1 MRNSRCV
8 TKTVLV
14 GIAMLLATATS
25 WAQKPPIAEQVAKGY
40 GPDWFGQIEAIRYTC
55 SIDFPGFKVPRTVT

>member
-1 MRNSRCV
+1 
-8 TKTVLV
+8 
-14 GIAMLLATATS
+14 MLLATATS